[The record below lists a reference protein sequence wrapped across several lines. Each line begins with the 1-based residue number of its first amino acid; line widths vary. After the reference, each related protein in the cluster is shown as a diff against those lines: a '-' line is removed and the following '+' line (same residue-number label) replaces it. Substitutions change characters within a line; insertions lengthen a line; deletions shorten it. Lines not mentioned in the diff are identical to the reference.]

1 VQNTEPRISERKLS
15 FVKGKFQFPK
25 RFLLPQYAEAFKTMV
40 DSKRQFLLGLLL
52 SCSLYSYPV
61 RAQDNLK
68 PFVVDHRKAFLS
80 HSPVDMSFLLD
91 APAGKHGFITV
102 KGGHLAA
109 ADGQRIRLWGVNI
122 SDMGNSSLPHGWI
135 PGSAVTIPT
144 KEDAPLWAA
153 TLARYGVNTVRQFL
167 DFSGR
172 GLLDPNRDDTQGL
185 DAEQLDREDYFLAEL
200 EKRGIYADLVL
211 LAGRS
216 FKVADGVHDTQII
229 QHGVKGIGLFDVRMI
244 ELQRDYARQLL
255 THRNPYTGLE
265 YRNDPAIAMIE
276 INNENA
282 LPVGY
287 QGPSDFYE
295 NELTQLY
302 THWLARNIKPAEI
315 DRLRK
320 IADVKQSQPVPLLHG
335 PDEVAKAPAER
346 FHVESRFIN
355 DTERDYFDGMRNFL
369 REQLGIKCI
378 IIATSVFNHTIS
390 GYPLMLATS
399 SFESVDGH
407 DYWEHP
413 GHGEVKRPMVDDPY
427 DSTVVDLS
435 QAAVAGKPYTV
446 SEVNNPFPSEFD
458 SEGIPILA
466 AYGDFQ
472 DWDAIIFWTF
482 EPKRSADWKPYVG
495 DPFDISLDPVKMAEL
510 AGGALTFLRAD
521 VAPARETITRSYTR
535 DQALD
540 SGGLPASARPYF
552 TPGFPAYL
560 PLQHEQRISSLTGP
574 PTQAF
579 SNAPAPIPIVSDTG
593 QLKWYTSPLGLPSLQ
608 LETGMVTVDSPR
620 TQTLIGF
627 IRANKGAVSNLAAD
641 VQNSFCTIVLTSMD
655 SRPIAESSHML
666 LITGSRED
674 NTGMA
679 WDSEHTQLLD
689 WGRSPSLIEP
699 VVGMITLHNLQGAKG
714 VQVRALDGSGQP
726 FGPPIRAVKQGKDW
740 QFSIGT
746 VVTPWYEV
754 TVSRK

>member
-1 VQNTEPRISERKLS
+1 MLD
-15 FVKGKFQFPK
+15 F
-25 RFLLPQYAEAFKTMV
+25 
-40 DSKRQFLLGLLL
+40 KRQFLLGLLL
-52 SCSLYSYPV
+52 SCSLSSYPV

-68 PFVVDHRKAFLS
+68 PFVVDHRKAILS

-102 KGGHLAA
+102 RSGHLAT

-122 SDMGNSSLPHGWI
+122 SDWSHGSTMI
-135 PGSAVTIPT
+135 PV

-153 TLARYGVNTVRQFL
+153 TLARYGINCVRLQFL
-167 DFSGR
+167 DFYAPR
-172 GLLDPNRDDTQGL
+172 GLLDAKRDDTQGF

-200 EKRGIYADLVL
+200 EKRGIYIDFNLLV
-211 LAGRS
+211 GRP
-216 FKVADGVHDTQII
+216 FKPADGVHDSQAI
-229 QHGVKGIGLFDVRMI
+229 HEGAKGVSIFDARMI
-244 ELQRDYARQLL
+244 ELQKDYARQLL
-255 THRNPYTGLE
+255 THRNPYTKLE
-265 YRNDPAIAMIE
+265 YRNDPAIAIVE

-282 LPVGY
+282 LPVGFKE
-287 QGPSDFYE
+287 PSAFYE

-302 THWLARNIKPAEI
+302 NQWLAGNIRPAEI
-315 DRLRK
+315 DHLRQN
-320 IADVKQSQPVPLLHG
+320 ADVTQSQLVPLLHG

-369 REQLGIKCI
+369 RTQLGIKSVI
-378 IIATSVFNHTIS
+378 VATSLHNHTS
-390 GYPLMLATS
+390 SSYPLMLATS

-413 GHGEVKRPMVDDPY
+413 GHGLVKRPMVDDPY

-472 DWDAIIFWTF
+472 DWDAMIFWTF

-510 AGGALTFLRAD
+510 ASGALTFLRAD
-521 VAPARETITRSYTR
+521 VARARETITRSYTR

-540 SGGLPASARPYF
+540 SGRLPANARPYF

-560 PLQHEQRISSLTGP
+560 PLQHEQRISSLTSP
-574 PTQAF
+574 HTQVF
-579 SNAPAPIPIVSDTG
+579 STAPAPNPIVSDTG
-593 QLKWYTSPLGLPSLQ
+593 QIKWYTSPLGLPSLQ

-620 TQTLIGF
+620 TQALIGF
-627 IRANKGAVSNLAAD
+627 VRANKGAVSNLAAD

-655 SRPIAESSHML
+655 SKPIAESSHML
-666 LITGSRED
+666 LITGSRVE
-674 NTGMA
+674 NTGMV
-679 WDSEHTQLLD
+679 WDSEHTELLD

-699 VVGMITLHNLQGAKG
+699 VVGTITLRNLQGADG

-726 FGPPIRAVKQGKDW
+726 FGPPIRGVQQDGDW
-740 QFSIGT
+740 KFSIGT

-754 TVSRK
+754 TVSGK